1 MIVGLDLRR
10 VPFGDPVVRQLVA
23 AVQEEYVVRY
33 GSPDETPIDASVFEP
48 PAGAFFLGSL
58 EGVPVAIGG
67 WRFRSD
73 VAALGGS
80 SAAEVKR
87 MYVVPSARRAGHAR
101 VVLTHLEETA
111 REAGAD
117 VMVLETGCASRRHS
131 VSTGP
136 PVTFRSRGSAST
148 RSSRTCATSASG
160 SEGQRR

>member
-117 VMVLETGCASRRHS
+117 VMALETGVRQPEALGLYRAA
-131 VSTGP
+131 GYL
-136 PVTFRSRGSAST
+136 PV
-148 RSSRTCATSASG
+148 
-160 SEGQRR
+160 EGFGFYKEFPNVRYLGKRL